1 MLHVSPHSRPVTLIT
16 GASAGI
22 GASLAR
28 VFADQGHEVVLIAR
42 RASKLEALADEIA
55 QTAPRRPKILAL
67 DLTNRDAVEQIKR
80 ELAAGGLEPNYIVNN
95 AGFGL
100 VGEACELDCS
110 EQLAMIALNIRALTA
125 LSLAF
130 ADSLS
135 KLGGGILN
143 VASVAGFVPGPGMA
157 VYFATKAYVISFSEA
172 LYYEL
177 RQRGVAVTVLCPG
190 PVPTE
195 FQARAGIPRVPF
207 PRRRGFAAAAGSP
220 LLSCSADVVAKAGY
234 AALMGRQRITV
245 PGLGN
250 KAVTLLMRLLPRRTF
265 LEILGRSHLHPK
277 RSTRVLARA
286 VASAELARSE

>member
-28 VFADQGHEVVLIAR
+28 VFADHGHKVVLIAR

-55 QTAPRRPKILAL
+55 RTAPERPKIL
-67 DLTNRDAVEQIKR
+67 
-80 ELAAGGLEPNYIVNN
+80 GLEPTYIVNN

-110 EQLAMIALNIRALTA
+110 EQLAMIALNIRTLTA

-143 VASVAGFVPGPGMA
+143 VASIAGFVPGPGMA

-172 LYYEL
+172 LHYEL
-177 RQRGVAVTVLCPG
+177 RQRGVTVTVLCPG

-207 PRRRGFAAAAGSP
+207 PRRRGFAAVAGSP
-220 LLSCSADVVAKAGY
+220 LLSCSADVVAKEGY

-245 PGLGN
+245 PGLGS

-265 LEILGRSHLHPK
+265 LEILGRSHLHAK
-277 RSTRVLARA
+277 RSTRVLARTA
-286 VASAELARSE
+286 VGAELAGSE